1 VGKKKVFKKEVPT
14 VEYMTDLCNSDSIN
28 KAPTKLIWIDT
39 NSLVCDDLTC
49 FSGGNPAPTPQ
60 ANCFKNSLATPTFI
74 SDLIKTIFTGFE
86 IIKAS
91 GVGFSEKVDVCKKK
105 KVIAFYENQDRILQL
120 DQNPCTVED
129 GEYVWTITSDGQFS
143 FCPVFNN
150 LNFGASLQ
158 QCANCRDVYVGGQLS
173 VYKQTF
179 TYNFNGTYESL
190 HEKNKAAVEKNMEL
204 IWNAIT
210 KDGCK
215 RKFVQVSDDED
226 ILPTNPP
233 SYSYAKKLCK
243 EPALIYN
250 PNRILWEDS
259 MKQFCTDLKC
269 LDV

>member
-1 VGKKKVFKKEVPT
+1 MAHMNL
-14 VEYMTDLCNSDSIN
+14 YM
-28 KAPTKLIWIDT
+28 K
-39 NSLVCDDLTC
+39 
-49 FSGGNPAPTPQ
+49 
-60 ANCFKNSLATPTFI
+60 
-74 SDLIKTIFTGFE
+74 
-86 IIKAS
+86 
-91 GVGFSEKVDVCKKK
+91 
-105 KVIAFYENQDRILQL
+105 
-120 DQNPCTVED
+120 
-129 GEYVWTITSDGQFS
+129 
-143 FCPVFNN
+143 
-150 LNFGASLQ
+150 
-158 QCANCRDVYVGGQLS
+158 
-173 VYKQTF
+173 
-179 TYNFNGTYESL
+179 
-190 HEKNKAAVEKNMEL
+190 KNKAAVEKNMEL